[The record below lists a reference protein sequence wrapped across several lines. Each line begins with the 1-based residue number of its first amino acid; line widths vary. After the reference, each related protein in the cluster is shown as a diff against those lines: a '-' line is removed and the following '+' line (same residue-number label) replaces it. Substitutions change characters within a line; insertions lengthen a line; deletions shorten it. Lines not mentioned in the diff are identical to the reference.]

1 MDIRNVKKRDG
12 SKLVSGKPSMQVKT
26 KIQFTVDG
34 HQLLSQFISYLRKLN
49 AKIQIQVNIGNFNF
63 LVEYL
68 IKSVKVVKAMVN
80 VIFITMISENLL
92 RIVQKNFFQ
101 HFMVGQIIN
110 MTIT

>member
-1 MDIRNVKKRDG
+1 VNTRILKKRDG
-12 SKLVSGKPSMQVKT
+12 SKLVSGKPGVQIKT
-26 KIQFTVDG
+26 LIQLPMDG
-34 HQLLSQFISYLRKLN
+34 HQLLSQFISYSRKLN
-49 AKIQIQVNIGNFNF
+49 AKIIIQANIGNFNF

-80 VIFITMISENLL
+80 VIFIMMISKNLL